1 MSEVNSIKK
10 RLSFRMSEKSQTI
23 GDFSFCQILP
33 IYRIKP
39 VFHMS
44 GKSQTIGDFTFS
56 RPSQILPI
64 YRIIARRLSQ
74 ILPIMNLAGNGKC
87 AKNRVLNKNVT
98 AFIQQHWCTRAYA
111 ASFSIDDRGFYFFS
125 TIPDFAYI
133 PDNRQK
139 TAPDSPLNKKCNS
152 IYATTLI
159 HTSLCCVVLNTSV
172 FLHSSMQGF
181 PFWKSRSQLKT
192 PYSSSFFLE
201 KRFEIAITRIFEKR
215 HVYLCLFTIGG
226 LEPSE

>member
-1 MSEVNSIKK
+1 MSEN
-10 RLSFRMSEKSQTI
+10 SQTI
-23 GDFSFCQILP
+23 GDFSFCRPSQILP

-111 ASFSIDDRGFYFFS
+111 ATFLIDDRGFYFFA
-125 TIPDFAYI
+125 TIPDFAIYRI
-133 PDNRQK
+133 IARRLSQILPVMNLAGNGAFIQQHWCTRAYAASFSIHLCSCTRQCK
-139 TAPDSPLNKKCNS
+139 
-152 IYATTLI
+152 
-159 HTSLCCVVLNTSV
+159 V
-172 FLHSSMQGF
+172 LHS
-181 PFWKSRSQLKT
+181 
-192 PYSSSFFLE
+192 E
-201 KRFEIAITRIFEKR
+201 KAEAN
-215 HVYLCLFTIGG
+215 
-226 LEPSE
+226 

>member
-1 MSEVNSIKK
+1 MSED
-10 RLSFRMSEKSQTI
+10 SQTN
-23 GDFSFCQILP
+23 GDFSFCRPSQILP

-44 GKSQTIGDFTFS
+44 GKSQKIGDFTFS

-111 ASFSIDDRGFYFFS
+111 ATFLIDDRGFYFFA
-125 TIPDFAYI
+125 TIPDFAIYRI
-133 PDNRQK
+133 IARRLSQILPIMNLAGNGKCAKNRV
-139 TAPDSPLNKKCNS
+139 LNKKVTAFIQQHWCTRAYAASFS
-152 IYATTLI
+152 I
-159 HTSLCCVVLNTSV
+159 HLCSYTRQCKV
-172 FLHSSMQGF
+172 LHS
-181 PFWKSRSQLKT
+181 
-192 PYSSSFFLE
+192 E
-201 KRFEIAITRIFEKR
+201 KAEAN
-215 HVYLCLFTIGG
+215 
-226 LEPSE
+226 

>member
-1 MSEVNSIKK
+1 
-10 RLSFRMSEKSQTI
+10 MSEKSQTI
-23 GDFSFCQILP
+23 RDFSFCRPSQILP
-33 IYRIKP
+33 ICQIKP

-87 AKNRVLNKNVT
+87 AKNWV
-98 AFIQQHWCTRAYA
+98 
-111 ASFSIDDRGFYFFS
+111 
-125 TIPDFAYI
+125 
-133 PDNRQK
+133 
-139 TAPDSPLNKKCNS
+139 LNKKCNS
-152 IYATTLI
+152 IYTATLM

-192 PYSSSFFLE
+192 PYHSSSFLG
-201 KRFEIAITRIFEKR
+201 KRFEIAMTRIFEKH

-226 LEPSE
+226 LEPSK